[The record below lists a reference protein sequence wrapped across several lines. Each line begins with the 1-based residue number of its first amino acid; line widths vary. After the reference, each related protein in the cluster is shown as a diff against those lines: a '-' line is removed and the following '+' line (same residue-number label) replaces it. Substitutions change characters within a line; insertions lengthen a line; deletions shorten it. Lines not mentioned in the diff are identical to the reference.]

1 MMSSRRRRRRG
12 GPFLLLVVVVAIA
25 AATWWL
31 WPDPEKAFTAAP
43 VVQARA
49 VDPTAT
55 LPTTTRSVELNPDP
69 TPVAQSQPQATPA
82 PPPAADVSAVPEA
95 VAAAGTASVPL
106 SESPAPTG
114 TPIAASSTPA
124 ASLTVPAAKLPP
136 AIPAR
141 PSVIDDAAALIY
153 SGDLVQARLRLS
165 DSLRSGTLSP
175 LQAEEVRGTLAV
187 LNDGMIFGP
196 EVTPGDP
203 FTRLYEIKP
212 GDALSRIVSRQGVK
226 TNWRFVQRINGIKDP
241 ARIRVGQRIKLV
253 QGPFHAEVDKA
264 SHRIDV
270 WLGEGDDAIFVRSLP
285 VGLGEFNSTPAG
297 TFRVRRGGKMMN
309 PTWTNPRNGEQFAA
323 NDPLNPIGEYW
334 IGLDGIDV
342 HNLQEQGFGIH
353 GTIDPES
360 IGQDQSM
367 GCVRLADDD
376 IAMVYEMLTEGNS
389 VVLVRD

>member
-12 GPFLLLVVVVAIA
+12 GPFLFLVAIVAIA

-31 WPDPEKAFTAAP
+31 WPDREQAPAAAS
-43 VVQARA
+43 VIQDRA
-49 VDPTAT
+49 VDPVAT

-69 TPVAQSQPQATPA
+69 TPIAQMQPQATPA
-82 PPPAADVSAVPEA
+82 SAGASAVPEA
-95 VAAAGTASVPL
+95 VAATGTASVPP
-106 SESPAPTG
+106 SESPAPMG
-114 TPIAASSTPA
+114 TSIAASSTPA
-124 ASLTVPAAKLPP
+124 ASLTVPAAKLTP
-136 AIPAR
+136 AIPVR
-141 PSVIDDAAALIY
+141 PSVIEEAAALIH

-175 LQAEEVRGTLAV
+175 LQAEEVRGTLTV

-212 GDALSRIVSRQGVK
+212 GDALSRIASRQGVN

-270 WLGEGDDAIFVRSLP
+270 WLGEGDDAIYIRSLP
-285 VGLGEFNSTPAG
+285 VGLGEFNSTPVG

-309 PTWTNPRNGEQFAA
+309 PTWTNPRTGEQFAA

-353 GTIDPES
+353 GTIDPDS
-360 IGQDQSM
+360 IGQDRSM

-389 VVLVRD
+389 VVLVRQ

>member
-12 GPFLLLVVVVAIA
+12 GPFLFLVAIVAIA

-31 WPDPEKAFTAAP
+31 WPDREQAPAAAS
-43 VVQARA
+43 VIQDRA
-49 VDPTAT
+49 VDPVAT

-69 TPVAQSQPQATPA
+69 APIAQMQPQATPA
-82 PPPAADVSAVPEA
+82 SAVPEA
-95 VAAAGTASVPL
+95 VAATGTASVP
-106 SESPAPTG
+106 SSQSPAPMG
-114 TPIAASSTPA
+114 TSIAASSTPA
-124 ASLTVPAAKLPP
+124 ASLTVPAAKLTP
-136 AIPAR
+136 AIPVR
-141 PSVIDDAAALIY
+141 SSVIEEAAALIH

-175 LQAEEVRGTLAV
+175 LQAEEVRGTLTV

-203 FTRLYEIKP
+203 FTRLYEIRP
-212 GDALSRIVSRQGVK
+212 GDALSRIASRQGVK

-253 QGPFHAEVDKA
+253 QGPFHAEVDKK

-270 WLGEGDDAIFVRSLP
+270 WLGEGDEAIFIRSLP
-285 VGLGEFNSTPAG
+285 VGLGEFNSTPVG
-297 TFRVRRGGKMMN
+297 TFRVRRGGKMAN
-309 PTWTNPRNGEQFAA
+309 PTWTNPRTGQQFAA
-323 NDPLNPIGEYW
+323 ADPLNPIGEYW

-353 GTIDPES
+353 GTIDPDS
-360 IGQDQSM
+360 IGQDRSM

-389 VVLVRD
+389 VVLVSE

>member
-1 MMSSRRRRRRG
+1 V
-12 GPFLLLVVVVAIA
+12 PA
-25 AATWWL
+25 A
-31 WPDPEKAFTAAP
+31 D
-43 VVQARA
+43 
-49 VDPTAT
+49 
-55 LPTTTRSVELNPDP
+55 LPS
-69 TPVAQSQPQATPA
+69 ATPA
-82 PPPAADVSAVPEA
+82 R
-95 VAAAGTASVPL
+95 L
-106 SESPAPTG
+106 
-114 TPIAASSTPA
+114 
-124 ASLTVPAAKLPP
+124 
-136 AIPAR
+136 
-141 PSVIDDAAALIY
+141 SVIDDAAALIY
-153 SGDLVQARLRLS
+153 SGDHVQARLLLS

-175 LQAEEVRGTLAV
+175 LQAEEVRGTLTF

-212 GDALSRIVSRQGVK
+212 GDALSRIASRQGVK

-253 QGPFHAEVDKA
+253 QGPFHAEVDKV

-270 WLGEGDDAIFVRSLP
+270 WLGEGDEAIFIRSLP
-285 VGLGEFNSTPAG
+285 VGLGEFSSTPVG

-309 PTWTNPRNGEQFAA
+309 PTWTNPRTGEQFAA

-353 GTIDPES
+353 GTIDPDS
-360 IGQDQSM
+360 IGQDRSM

-389 VVLVRD
+389 VVLVRE